1 MASII
6 SGVIFCLSFTLAMH
20 HQHERVEK
28 FLQLEIWGLEK
39 KVKELEEAKN
49 ANI

>member
-28 FLQLEIWGLEK
+28 FQQLEIWGLEERIK
-39 KVKELEEAKN
+39 ALEEAKN
-49 ANI
+49 AGV